1 VPTNP
6 PLAFIRNQHL
16 RHPILALPSAVDY
29 SILNTESGPQLRH
42 SRCRRCRPSLRP
54 RRSKA
59 WASNR
64 GALTGATSS
73 FCLPGVPGTQTP
85 PPTRFFL
92 VCLLV
97 PASVPLRVE
106 VSCFW
111 SGDASRTEWGWLGLM
126 WGSRPPSLPLPRL
139 PRRVWWRVGSVLA
152 LAPAPAPGYGSG
164 APLATGV
171 RPAPHTA
178 ELSLI
183 ACVYAVR
190 GWLRGAR
197 RPRRAWGARG
207 REGCVAPR
215 ASLTRCSA
223 PLATVVRPAPHTA
236 EWPPTL
242 CDCLCVCGVWVV
254 ARGAG
259 RDVQGGPVMP
269 GGGKGHAGKSCD
281 ATPRAFLARYSAP
294 LAPVAGPAPALGG
307 VAADYL

>member
-1 VPTNP
+1 MSSTRSPDHSGAFPLP
-6 PLAFIRNQHL
+6 PL
-16 RHPILALPSAVDY
+16 
-29 SILNTESGPQLRH
+29 
-42 SRCRRCRPSLRP
+42 PSLAAPNGP
-54 RRSKA
+54 RQQ
-59 WASNR
+59 
-64 GALTGATSS
+64 ALGPNPGSTYWLN
-73 FCLPGVPGTQTP
+73 FLPGTHTP

-236 EWPPTL
+236 KWPPTL

-259 RDVQGGPVMP
+259 CNVQGGPVMP
-269 GGGKGHAGKSCD
+269 GGGKGHAGCHPPRL
-281 ATPRAFLARYSAP
+281 PRAVLGAPRYRGGPGPRSRRSG
-294 LAPVAGPAPALGG
+294 LRLSVIVAC
-307 VAADYL
+307 V